1 MPGYL
6 ALITW
11 VSRTPS
17 HSLPGHPHSVPGFT
31 TMTKYYSDAWRTGTY
46 PTITKNQIFL
56 SARPHSRDQDIDS
69 DSVGKPSN
77 WQWVGGNASVIKS
90 ISLLISLYK
99 TDDNLYAVVFAAS
112 GADGGSLQLSIG
124 TSNGTFSVSTGVN
137 KFKLGPS
144 PGSPTAVLMDS
155 SGQTLI
161 SFSPSGFNFV
171 SNPSAYN
178 FNYYMAASP

>member
-46 PTITKNQIFL
+46 PTIMKNQIFL
-56 SARPHSRDQDIDS
+56 STRSHSRDQDIDS

-77 WQWVGGNASVIKS
+77 WQWVSGNTSVTKS
-90 ISLLISLYK
+90 ISLLISLYQ
-99 TDDNLYAVVFAAS
+99 TDDNLYAVVFDAS

-124 TSNGTFSVSTGVN
+124 TSSGTFSVSAGVN
-137 KFKLGPS
+137 KFKLSLS

-161 SFSPSGFNFV
+161 RSLYLV
-171 SNPSAYN
+171 STLLTILALIILTISCQ
-178 FNYYMAASP
+178 

>member
-56 SARPHSRDQDIDS
+56 SARPHSRDQVIDN
-69 DSVGKPSN
+69 DPVGQPSN
-77 WQWVGGNASVIKS
+77 WQWVGTTHVTKS
-90 ISLLISLYK
+90 IRYSVCLYQ
-99 TDDNLYAVVFAAS
+99 TDDNLYVVVFAAS
-112 GADGGSLQLSIG
+112 DADGRTLPLS
-124 TSNGTFSVSTGVN
+124 
-137 KFKLGPS
+137 
-144 PGSPTAVLMDS
+144 
-155 SGQTLI
+155 
-161 SFSPSGFNFV
+161 
-171 SNPSAYN
+171 
-178 FNYYMAASP
+178 

>member
-1 MPGYL
+1 
-6 ALITW
+6 
-11 VSRTPS
+11 
-17 HSLPGHPHSVPGFT
+17 
-31 TMTKYYSDAWRTGTY
+31 MT
-46 PTITKNQIFL
+46 
-56 SARPHSRDQDIDS
+56 
-69 DSVGKPSN
+69 
-77 WQWVGGNASVIKS
+77 KS

-137 KFKLGPS
+137 KFKLGLS